1 MNAAIVGEDQVTREI
16 IKKLGFIYYVTLSNP
31 TEKINFSVCVNIEKL
46 FEDYKCPK
54 LGVLRYFFIKQ
65 SIFKIIDPYIQLS

>member
-1 MNAAIVGEDQVTREI
+1 M
-16 IKKLGFIYYVTLSNP
+16 GFIYYITLNNP
-31 TEKINFSVCVNIEKL
+31 TEKIISSVCINIGKY
-46 FEDYKCPK
+46 FADYKCPK

>member
-1 MNAAIVGEDQVTREI
+1 M
-16 IKKLGFIYYVTLSNP
+16 GFIYYVTLSNP